1 VLIRGSLLS
10 AKKRKAIMEHRESL
24 LTKSASAMILIP
36 ILGMVGGLLYGA
48 VRARIGR
55 MDELG
60 TIAMVVKSGF
70 LGSVFGGLIG
80 VAVATE
86 LWKSLTSLKRLLA
99 LVAVATVLLW
109 ALITLLRGLTASGVI

>member
-1 VLIRGSLLS
+1 LN

-55 MDELG
+55 TDELG